1 MGVRETI
8 AGAAEAV
15 ADQLRPA
22 RKRQEPTGLAGL
34 RFFDGSGHLVAAMDL
49 ELEASARLSIEV
61 EHGLVDIT
69 DDDTPEGTHDFML
82 IPQEE
87 N

>member
-8 AGAAEAV
+8 AGAAERV
-15 ADQLRPA
+15 ADQIRPTP
-22 RKRQEPTGLAGL
+22 KRREPTGLVGL
-34 RFFDGSGHLVAAMDL
+34 RFFDGGGHQVGAL
-49 ELEASARLSIEV
+49 ELEFEATGRLSIEV
-61 EHGLVDIT
+61 EHGLADIT

-82 IPQEE
+82 IPKEE